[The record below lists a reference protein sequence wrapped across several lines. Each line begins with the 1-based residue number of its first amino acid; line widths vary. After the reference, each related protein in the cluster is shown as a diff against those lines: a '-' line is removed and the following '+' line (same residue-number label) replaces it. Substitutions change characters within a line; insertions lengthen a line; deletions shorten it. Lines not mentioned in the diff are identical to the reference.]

1 MSLKNSIFLNILS
14 FLGYLNIIFCFYAFF
29 LQIIISNHIPKGSLL
44 SLYDV
49 SDVLQIFLYISYFM
63 IVASICEY
71 IIRKK
76 LNKANNK
83 YAEEKVLKKIFSFLH
98 SILFWE
104 GIIIESLFIIFF
116 TALNILI

>member
-63 IVASICEY
+63 IVASIFEH

-83 YAEEKVLKKIFSFLH
+83 YTKEKVSKNLFSFLH

-104 GIIIESLFIIFF
+104 GIIIESLFIILF